1 MMTTLN
7 MSPARSFA
15 AVALAAVSWD
25 GQLTMAGTRALRH
38 SLDYREPFR
47 SLDDPAMVTLLDQL
61 LGDLRRLGSQHLMVE
76 AAAQLTSEQRQTAYA
91 VAVEIMR
98 SDGPLQSDEVN
109 ILGNLAAVLALD
121 SAVVDQIHQVMDIL
135 HAPVGAS
142 HDT

>member
-1 MMTTLN
+1 
-7 MSPARSFA
+7 
-15 AVALAAVSWD
+15 
-25 GQLTMAGTRALRH
+25 
-38 SLDYREPFR
+38 
-47 SLDDPAMVTLLDQL
+47 MVTLLDQI

-76 AAAQLTSEQRQTAYA
+76 AAAQLTSEQRKTAYA